1 MTIPLQDSPSLI
13 LVKVPKD
20 ATDFSIDHEYNYL
33 IYNQR
38 IDNLGNAQRSANSK
52 TEFPLEV
59 KGDLKLMGRVSD
71 ILKDEELCEEL
82 RLSRLPSDIDA
93 DDFLIV
99 KIL

>member
-20 ATDFSIDHEYNYL
+20 AYDIFIGYFSNGLCYRGGDNKPEQNIVLLPKGAKL
-33 IYNQR
+33 I
-38 IDNLGNAQRSANSK
+38 G
-52 TEFPLEV
+52 
-59 KGDLKLMGRVSD
+59 KLSD
-71 ILKDEELCEEL
+71 ILKDEELCKEL
-82 RLSRLPSDIDA
+82 RLSRAPSDTDA